1 MGKDMLFYC
10 RSTVEKYFFQ
20 RLFENLFDL
29 YTHRNEAEDS
39 LFTERSLKIKR
50 MRPGKVMR
58 YLGIDN
64 KFIIGQ

>member
-10 RSTVEKYFFQ
+10 RSTVEKYIFQ
-20 RLFENLFDL
+20 RLFESLFDL
-29 YTHRNEAEDS
+29 YTHRSEAEDS